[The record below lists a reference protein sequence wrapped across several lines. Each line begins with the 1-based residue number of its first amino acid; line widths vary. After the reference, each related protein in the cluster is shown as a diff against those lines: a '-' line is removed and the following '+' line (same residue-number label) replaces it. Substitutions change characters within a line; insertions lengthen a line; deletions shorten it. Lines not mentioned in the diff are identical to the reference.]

1 MFYILLVIVIFL
13 LVWYYKDI
21 YLQRIDAENYRSC
34 RDCDGYS
41 MSATGT
47 NVLNPFIWPYSGT
60 KCVDDVYILGKDAG
74 VDIGTAVAPLTNPS
88 SPDHVI
94 LTN

>member
-1 MFYILLVIVIFL
+1 MFYVLLLIVVL
-13 LVWYYKDI
+13 LITLYFTELNPREK
-21 YLQRIDAENYRSC
+21 YRSC

-41 MSATGT
+41 MSPTGT
-47 NVLNPFIWPYSGT
+47 PVINPFIWPYSGT
-60 KCVDDVYILGKDAG
+60 RCVDDVYILGKDAG
-74 VDIGTAVAPLTNPS
+74 IDIGTTVGPLTHLN